1 MCHVFVFFLSLVK
14 FVFLYFCLPL
24 YGEIKIC
31 NNIKL
36 TVFSVEERRAGH
48 HGVTPSTTWSLAVS
62 HARFPSLVVASGP
75 DRLTLVPCETVNSL
89 CCDVSVI
96 CPSV

>member
-31 NNIKL
+31 IKEWEEGDREPL
-36 TVFSVEERRAGH
+36 HGKGVERGGEEGKGRR
-48 HGVTPSTTWSLAVS
+48 
-62 HARFPSLVVASGP
+62 
-75 DRLTLVPCETVNSL
+75 
-89 CCDVSVI
+89 
-96 CPSV
+96 